1 VKAKYVGCYEVPSEN
16 GINTV
21 RDIITNL
28 TSNGK
33 SADIS
38 VSPNMVRIDTYSGSS
53 VKCPMKDLFFLG
65 MAKDV
70 KICAF
75 IMRKGEQFAVHVFY
89 CEKSSLKLCRTIE
102 AASKLKN
109 KFLRMN

>member
-1 VKAKYVGCYEVPSEN
+1 VKAKYFGCYEVPSEN
-16 GINTV
+16 GINTIY
-21 RDIITNL
+21 DITTNL
-28 TSNGK
+28 TSNGQ

-38 VSPNMVRIDTYSGSS
+38 VTPSMVRIDAFSGAS
-53 VKCPMKDLFFLG
+53 VECRMKDIKFLG

-75 IMRKGEQFAVHVFY
+75 IMRKGEQFAVHVFC

-109 KFLRMN
+109 KFEE